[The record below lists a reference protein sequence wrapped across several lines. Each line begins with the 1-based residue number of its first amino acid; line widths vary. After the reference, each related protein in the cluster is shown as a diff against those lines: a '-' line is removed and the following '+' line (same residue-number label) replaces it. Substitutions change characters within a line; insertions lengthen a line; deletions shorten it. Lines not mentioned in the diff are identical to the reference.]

1 MKFKTIIDLSKALDE
16 AGLPSSI
23 RTIKRW
29 ETKGLLSFRRTSHL
43 QEYNRR
49 LLTDKDIKQIVKAF
63 SPLGRG
69 RWSYDKKR

>member
-1 MKFKTIIDLSKALDE
+1 MKFKTIKHLSKALDE

-29 ETKGLLSFRRTSHL
+29 ETRGLLKFRRTTHL

-49 LLTDKDIKQIVKAF
+49 LLTDKDIEQVVKAF
-63 SPLGRG
+63 SPGG
-69 RWSYDKKR
+69 KGKWKYEN